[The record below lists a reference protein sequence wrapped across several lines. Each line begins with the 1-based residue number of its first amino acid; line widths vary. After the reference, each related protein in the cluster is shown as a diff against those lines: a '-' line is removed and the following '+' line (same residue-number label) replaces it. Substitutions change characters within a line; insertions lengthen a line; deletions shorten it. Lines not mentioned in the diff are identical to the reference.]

1 MEITKTSV
9 SDIEVLMA
17 IFHEAQGTIA
27 ALGIDQWQNGYPS
40 EPVVEDDVAKG
51 QSFCVR
57 KDGVICGTFVLVDHE
72 PLYDNIEDGHWLTGD
87 DGDDYIA
94 MHRVAVA
101 VAMRG
106 QGVPPLM
113 IEYAAEQARCRGK
126 RSIRIDT
133 HRGNVV
139 MRRMLEKNGF
149 NYCGIIHLAN
159 GDPRVAYEKILG
171 EIDNMKKLGF
181 GTMRLPKLSE
191 SGADIDHAQ
200 TQRMIDTY
208 LERGFTYFD
217 TAYMYHEG
225 CSELAVREDLV
236 KRHDRNSF
244 FLADKL
250 PIMRLKDASDM
261 QRIFEEQREKCGVE
275 YFDYY
280 LLHNLNT
287 RFFPVAEELGAFD
300 FIKEKKEQGLARKIG
315 FSFHAGADLLDEI
328 LTKYPFFDFV
338 QLQIN
343 YLDWEHTGIQSRKC
357 YEVARR
363 HGKDIIVMEPVKGG
377 TLANLPEC
385 AEALMRAYAP
395 DASPAS
401 WAIRF
406 AAGLEGVIMVLSG
419 MSNYDQLC
427 DNIGYMADFV
437 PLNREE
443 LEIIRQVRNILYETT
458 TIPCTACSYCTEGC
472 PAEIHIPE
480 LFAIYNNELKSEAAA
495 KRGETLEFEIAP
507 AEAYAK
513 HMIKA
518 SDCVGC
524 GQCEAQCP
532 QDLPVIKLLEA
543 VARKFEK

>member
-1 MEITKTSV
+1 MEIRKTCG
-9 SDIEVLMA
+9 SDIDSLME
-17 IFHEAQGTIA
+17 IFCEARRTIA
-27 ALGIDQWQNGYPS
+27 TLGIDQWQNGYPS
-40 EPVVEDDVAKG
+40 TSVVEEDVARG
-51 QSFCVR
+51 RSFCVEHEGR
-57 KDGVICGTFVLVDHE
+57 VCGTFVLVDRE
-72 PLYDNIEDGHWLTGD
+72 PTYDVIQDGHWLTGD
-87 DGDDYIA
+87 DSRDYIA
-94 MHRVAVA
+94 MHRVAVP

-106 QGVPPLM
+106 QGVPRLM
-113 IEYAAEQARCRGK
+113 IDFAAELARHSGK

-133 HRGNVV
+133 HHGNVV

-149 NYCGIIHLAN
+149 SYCGVIYLEN
-159 GDPRVAYEKILG
+159 GDARVAYEKIIC
-171 EIDNMKKLGF
+171 EVNNMKKLGF

-191 SGADIDHAQ
+191 SGADIDHIQ

-236 KRHDRNSF
+236 KRYPRESF
-244 FLADKL
+244 LLADKL
-250 PIMRLKDASDM
+250 PTMRLKEAADM
-261 QRIFEEQREKCGVE
+261 QRIFDEQREKCGVE

-287 RFFPVAEELGAFD
+287 RFYPIAVELGAFE
-300 FIKEKKEQGLARKIG
+300 FIQEKKAQGLARKIG

-357 YEVARR
+357 YEVARK
-363 HGKDIIVMEPVKGG
+363 HGVDIIVMEPVKGG
-377 TLANLPEC
+377 TLANLPER
-385 AEALMRAYAP
+385 AEKLMRAYAP

-427 DNIGYMADFV
+427 DNIGYMGDFK
-437 PLNREE
+437 PLCDEE
-443 LEIIRQVRNILYETT
+443 LEIVRQVRNILYETT
-458 TIPCTACSYCTEGC
+458 TIPCTACAYCTEGC
-472 PAEIHIPE
+472 PVGMAIPE
-480 LFAIYNNELKSEAAA
+480 LFGIYNNQLKSEAAA
-495 KRGETLEFEIAP
+495 KRGETLELEVEP
-507 AEAYAK
+507 AVAYSK
-513 HMIKA
+513 YIVKA

-524 GQCEAQCP
+524 GQCEVQCP
-532 QDLPVIKLLEA
+532 QSLPVVDLLEA

>member
-1 MEITKTSV
+1 MEITKTTAA
-9 SDIEVLMA
+9 DIESLME
-17 IFHEAQGTIA
+17 IFREAQGTIA

-40 EPVVEDDVAKG
+40 TPVVEEDVEKQ
-51 QSFCVR
+51 QSYSVR
-57 KDGVICGTFVLVDHE
+57 HEGRVCGTFVLVDYE
-72 PLYDNIEDGHWLTGD
+72 PLYDNIEDGHWRSGD
-87 DGDDYIA
+87 ESRDYLA

-106 QGVPPLM
+106 QGVPTRM
-113 IEYAAEQARCRGK
+113 IDFAAKLALEKGK
-126 RSIRIDT
+126 RSLRIDT

-149 NYCGIIHLAN
+149 RLCGIIHLAN
-159 GDPRVAYEKILG
+159 GDPRVAYEKIIS
-171 EIDNMKKLGF
+171 EDKYMKKLGF

-191 SGADIDHAQ
+191 SGADIDHVQ
-200 TQRMIDTY
+200 TQRMTDTY
-208 LERGFTYFD
+208 LEAGFNYFD

-236 KRHDRNSF
+236 KRHPRESF
-244 FLADKL
+244 LLADKL
-250 PIMRLKDASDM
+250 PTMRLKEVADM
-261 QRIFEEQREKCGVE
+261 QRIFDEQREKCGVE

-287 RFFPVAEELGAFD
+287 RFYPIAEQLGAFD
-300 FIKEKKEQGLARKIG
+300 FIKDKKEKGLARRIG

-343 YLDWEHTGIQSRKC
+343 YLDWEHTGIQSRRC

-377 TLANLPEC
+377 TLAKLPEE

-419 MSNYDQLC
+419 MSDYAQLC
-427 DNIGYMADFV
+427 DNIGYMGDFK
-437 PLNREE
+437 PLNEQE
-443 LEIIRQVRNILYETT
+443 LEIVRQVRNILYKTT
-458 TIPCTACSYCTEGC
+458 VIPCTACAYCTEGC

-480 LFAIYNNELKSEAAA
+480 LFTAYNNKLKLEAAA
-495 KRGETLEFEIAP
+495 KKGETLELDIAP
-507 AEAYAK
+507 EEAYAK
-513 HMIKA
+513 LDVKPTACI
-518 SDCVGC
+518 GC
-524 GQCEAQCP
+524 GQCEEQCP
-532 QDLPVIKLLEA
+532 QSLPVIDLLTA
-543 VARKFEK
+543 VAKRFEK